1 MSNSGVSLAFVVVL
15 AMGCTDPRPTAT
27 EVREP
32 ALSRAENAARPIS
45 GTCQTSFAPPT
56 LPPPPVIRQV
66 DEGSCNLSHL
76 GKAALYSVEDIEV
89 VAGTQRSV
97 EFTLTAPN
105 GDVLRVTTEGTN
117 APNATGVDFEATM
130 RFVGGTGRFANA
142 AGEAQVTGSASFITN
157 TAAFTVNGWIEY

>member
-1 MSNSGVSLAFVVVL
+1 MSNDRVL
-15 AMGCTDPRPTAT
+15 AVFVAVLVIGCTDRKPTTT
-27 EVREP
+27 EVRAP

-76 GKAALYSVEDIEV
+76 GKAVLYSVEDIDV

-97 EFTLTAPN
+97 EFTLTAAN
-105 GDVLRVTTEGTN
+105 GDILRVTTAGTN
-117 APNATGVDFEATM
+117 AANATGVDFAATM

-142 AGEAQVTGSASFITN
+142 AGEAQVTGAASFITN
-157 TAAFTVNGWIEY
+157 TATFTVNGWIEY